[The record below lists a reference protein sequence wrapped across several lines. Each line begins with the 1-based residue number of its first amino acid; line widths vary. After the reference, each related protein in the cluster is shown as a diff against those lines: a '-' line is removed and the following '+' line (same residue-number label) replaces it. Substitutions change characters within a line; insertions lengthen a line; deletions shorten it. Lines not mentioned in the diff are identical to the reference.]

1 MASDVDDILNKIGAS
16 DDRGEII
23 TNDKVIPFKREQEQE
38 PEKETVKKEEAL
50 QVEPEDVSNLLEF
63 INNFLEKRDDLAK
76 WKLDPIETK
85 NATTLIVRLSEKY
98 GVYLMTYAL
107 EIEAFV
113 FLFFYYLARQEPES
127 EIER

>member
-16 DDRGEII
+16 DERGEII
-23 TNDKVIPFKREQEQE
+23 TNDKVIPFERKQEKE
-38 PEKETVKKEEAL
+38 PEKEPVKKEETL

-63 INNFLEKRDDLAK
+63 INNFLEKREDLK
-76 WKLDPIETK
+76 RWKLDPIETK

-107 EIEAFV
+107 EIEAV
-113 FLFFYYLARQEPES
+113 IFLIFYYLARQEPES

>member
-16 DDRGEII
+16 DEGGEII
-23 TNDKVIPFKREQEQE
+23 TNDKVIPFEKKQE
-38 PEKETVKKEEAL
+38 PEKEPEKKAEAL
-50 QVEPEDVSNLLEF
+50 QIEPEDVSNLLEF
-63 INNFLEKRDDLAK
+63 INNFLEKREDLK
-76 WKLDPIETK
+76 RWKLDPIETK

-107 EIEAFV
+107 EIEAVV
-113 FLFFYYLARQEPES
+113 FLIFYYLARQEPES